1 MNHSTTEPDSE
12 PQYTPAEYAQFTAL
26 RQELKLSGAARR
38 ETREIASAVHLAPL
52 LRQARVHLATF
63 RPKVCTNCGHVFSPA
78 GRVDGRCLDCA
89 PRAIARGIA
98 PLPSA
103 GGD

>member
-1 MNHSTTEPDSE
+1 MSYFTTEPDSE

-26 RQELKLSGAARR
+26 RQELKLTGASRR
-38 ETREIASAVHLAPL
+38 ETREIASAVQLAPL
-52 LRQARVHLATF
+52 LRAARVHLATF
-63 RPKVCTNCGHVFSPA
+63 RPKVCTICGHVFSPS

-89 PRAIARGIA
+89 PHPIARGIA
-98 PLPSA
+98 PLP